1 MTPNGIMTM
10 LLSSLKRPLA
20 LATALMLS
28 SQAHAAL
35 SLDRV
40 IVYFEPDELPRQD
53 VVVFNPDPENLY
65 LQTEVY
71 HVINPGTEQE
81 ERVRVTDPAK
91 LKLLA
96 TPAKAVLPP
105 NSRKTVRLVSLET
118 PQDKELVYR
127 VTFRP
132 VVGELEA
139 QETAI
144 KLLIAYQALVFV
156 RPQNP
161 EYKVAA
167 TVSNG
172 TMTFTN
178 SGNMNVVLR
187 NGKYCTSEDNCTD
200 LNDGTRIYAG
210 GRWEMPLPEG
220 SAPGRGYIQY
230 GLFNGEFEET
240 QRFTL

>member
-1 MTPNGIMTM
+1 MMTNGIITM
-10 LLSSLKRPLA
+10 LLSSLQRPLA

-28 SQAHAAL
+28 SQVHAAL

-40 IVYFEPDELPRQD
+40 IVYFKPNELPRQD
-53 VVVFNPDPENLY
+53 VVVSNVDNENLY

-71 HVINPGTEQE
+71 NVINPGTEKE
-81 ERVRVTDPAK
+81 ERVRVTDPAQ

-96 TPAKAVLPP
+96 TPAKSVIPP
-105 NSRKTVRLVSLET
+105 NGRKTVRLVSLET
-118 PQDKELVYR
+118 PKDKELVYR

-139 QETAI
+139 QQTGVKI
-144 KLLIAYQALVFV
+144 LVAYQALVFV

-161 EYKVAA
+161 EYNVAA

-172 TMTFTN
+172 KMMFTN

-187 NGKYCTSEDNCTD
+187 NGKYCASEENCTD
-200 LNDGTRIYAG
+200 LTDGTRIYAG

-220 SAPGRGYIQY
+220 SAPGMGYIQF
-230 GLFNGEFEET
+230 GMFDGEFEEA
-240 QRFTL
+240 QSFTL

>member
-1 MTPNGIMTM
+1 M

-20 LATALMLS
+20 LLTALMLS
-28 SQAHAAL
+28 AQAHAAL

-40 IVYFEPDELPRQD
+40 IVYFKPDELPRQD

-81 ERVRVTDPAK
+81 ERVRVTDPEK

-96 TPAKAVLPP
+96 TPAKAIIPP

-132 VVGELEA
+132 MVGELEA
-139 QETAI
+139 QQTAI
-144 KLLIAYQALVFV
+144 KILVAYQALVFV

-161 EYKVAA
+161 EYNVAA

-172 TMTFTN
+172 KMMFIN

-187 NGKYCTSEDNCTD
+187 NGKYCISEDICTNLD
-200 LNDGTRIYAG
+200 DGTRIYAG
-210 GRWEMPLPEG
+210 GSWEMPLPEG

-230 GLFNGEFEET
+230 GMFDGEFEEA
-240 QRFTL
+240 QRFAL

>member
-1 MTPNGIMTM
+1 M

-20 LATALMLS
+20 LATALALS
-28 SQAHAAL
+28 TQAVASM

-40 IVYFEPDELPRQD
+40 IVYFKPNELPRQD
-53 VVVFNPDPENLY
+53 VVVTNPDSENLY

-81 ERVRVTDPAK
+81 ERIRVTDPDK
-91 LKLLA
+91 IKLLA
-96 TPAKAVLPP
+96 TPGKAIIPP

-139 QETAI
+139 QQTAI
-144 KLLIAYQALVFV
+144 KLLVAYQALVFV

-161 EYKVAA
+161 EYKVSA
-167 TVSNG
+167 TVSKG
-172 TMTFTN
+172 KMTFTN

-187 NGKYCTSEDNCTD
+187 NGKYCTSEENCTD
-200 LNDGTRIYAG
+200 LSDGTRIYAG
-210 GRWEMPLPEG
+210 GSWEMTLPEG

-230 GLFNGEFEET
+230 GLFDGEFEEA
-240 QRFTL
+240 QKFML

>member
-1 MTPNGIMTM
+1 MTIKKIAKSA
-10 LLSSLKRPLA
+10 LLVSTLSVSL
-20 LATALMLS
+20 
-28 SQAHAAL
+28 QAHAAL

-40 IVYFEPDELPRQD
+40 IVYFDPDELPRQD

-187 NGKYCTSEDNCTD
+187 NGKYCTSEENCTN
-200 LNDGTRIYAG
+200 LNDGNRIYAG
-210 GRWEMPLPEG
+210 GSWELPLPEG